1 MSSPTVLILG
11 GARSGKSE
19 AAERLLSGEPLVTY
33 LATGASGGDSAWQ
46 ERVNKHKERRPEHW
60 ETFETGDVSC
70 ALGGISGPVLWD
82 CVGTWLAAAMDDVGA
97 WDEAPR
103 WRDELDERI
112 ELMLASWDAYPD
124 PLIAVTSEV
133 GLGVVPPTTAGSLF
147 RDILGLVNQQI
158 AARCDHVYFMI
169 AGRRVPL
176 DTMPESLQ
184 DLSVPNSESA
194 G

>member
-1 MSSPTVLILG
+1 MPNPKILILG

-19 AAERLLSGEPLVTY
+19 AAERLLSGESTVTY
-33 LATGASGGDSAWQ
+33 LATGSSTGDSAWQ
-46 ERVNKHKERRPEHW
+46 ERVDKHKERRPAQW

-70 ALGGISGPVLWD
+70 ALGGVSGAVLWD

-97 WDEAPR
+97 WDEAPH
-103 WRDELDERI
+103 WRAELDERI
-112 ELMLASWDAYPD
+112 ELMLASWETYPD
-124 PLIAVTSEV
+124 ALVAVSSEV

-176 DTMPESLQ
+176 ETMPSSLQ
-184 DLSVPNSESA
+184 ELSEARSESA